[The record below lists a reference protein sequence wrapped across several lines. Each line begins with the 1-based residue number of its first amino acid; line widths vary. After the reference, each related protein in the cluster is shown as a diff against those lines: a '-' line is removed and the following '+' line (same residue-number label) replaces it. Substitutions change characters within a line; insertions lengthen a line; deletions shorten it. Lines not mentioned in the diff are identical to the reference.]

1 MKFLV
6 VAEEAFKK
14 KFFIV
19 KAESETEALLIVCY
33 LVYGEKDDGHI
44 AVTSKKFQ
52 DRTYYKTSISV
63 NRAFRPP
70 IEITLYAYN
79 INYIMNASSDVV
91 YLGENDICSFGKEF
105 DFI

>member
-19 KAESETEALLIVCY
+19 KADSGTEALLKVCY
-33 LVYGEKDDGHI
+33 FVYDAEADGHI

-63 NRAFRPP
+63 NRAFRSP

-79 INYIMNASSDVV
+79 INDIMNDSSNIV